1 MLAKEIEDL
10 KALNQKKDNLITAK
24 DTLISTLVKNLRSL
38 GKTNKEITDVTG
50 LLVEEVNN
58 M

>member
-38 GKTNKEITDVTG
+38 GKTNKEIADV
-50 LLVEEVNN
+50 LAY
-58 M
+58 

>member
-1 MLAKEIEDL
+1 MLAKEIADL

-38 GKTNKEITDVTG
+38 GKTNKEIADVG

>member
-24 DTLISTLVKNLRSL
+24 DTLISTLEKNLRSL
-38 GKTNKEITDVTG
+38 GKTNKEIADITG